1 MPHNH
6 IALVQTNTFKEL
18 ARQDMERV
26 DGLSLM
32 KGFTPEI
39 KNINMQERTIEF
51 VISTDHVD
59 RDSDTINVNGWD
71 LTDYNKNPVVLFG
84 HDYGKPPV
92 ARAIRTRVSDG
103 KLKSTAQFADRET
116 YEFADTVFR
125 LLVGGYLNA
134 VSVGFTPMEWSFT
147 EDDDRSF
154 GVDFKRQKLLEY
166 SVVPVPANPNAL
178 IEARSKGI
186 NIQPVVDWADNVL
199 HNSKE
204 VRQGVFIPKNAL
216 EQIRSSGAKSVH
228 QVPIIKSPPTK
239 ETVMDEK
246 QLKDLLAGL
255 AGVAEQMKRFADA
268 QEAANKSNK
277 DLNVEALVKT
287 AVETALK
294 EQAEKAEKDNAG
306 KEALKT
312 AIEDAVKE
320 VLAAETGKIS

>member
-1 MPHNH
+1 MPHNQ
-6 IALVQTNTFKEL
+6 ITLVEPRTFKEL
-18 ARQDMERV
+18 AALDTSRV
-26 DGLSLM
+26 ADLALR

-39 KNINMQERTIEF
+39 KGINEKDRTIDF

-71 LTDYNKNPVVLFG
+71 LSDYNKNPVVLFG

-125 LLVGGYLNA
+125 LLMGGYLNA
-134 VSVGFTPMEWSFT
+134 VSVGFTPLEWSFT

-186 NIQPVVDWADNVL
+186 NIQPVVDWADNIL

-204 VRQGVFIPKNAL
+204 VRQGLFIPKNTL
-216 EQIRSSGAKSVH
+216 EQIRSSGTKSAPV
-228 QVPIIKSPPTK
+228 ISLPPKK

-255 AGVAEQMKRFADA
+255 AGVTEQLKRFADA
-268 QEAANKSNK
+268 QETAAKANK
-277 DLNVEALVKT
+277 DLDVKALVKA
-287 AVETALK
+287 AVEAALK
-294 EQAEKAEKDNAG
+294 EQSEKAASEQATKD
-306 KEALKT
+306 ALKK
-312 AIEDAVKE
+312 AVEDAVAEIIKG
-320 VLAAETGKIS
+320 ETGKIS